1 MGATIDIDVGGT
13 FTDCFVR
20 HDGRIV
26 TAKVPTTHYDLSVCF
41 RKVIES
47 SAEKAGLDL
56 AGLLGD
62 AELIRYS
69 TTIGINSLIER
80 TGPPL
85 GLITTRGFEDTIFIG
100 RSRQW
105 ADGIPVSQTRD
116 LSQIEKPA
124 PLLDTSMVVGVR
136 ERVDCFGN
144 VLMPLDPDDVRE
156 QLQTLV
162 DRGARGFVVSLLWSF
177 LNPAHELAVRDI
189 IRSEY
194 PDVYLGNVPVVCS
207 HQISPR
213 GGEYARTMT
222 AVVDAYTHRQIS
234 GQLWTVGEMVRDAGY
249 DRPLSLVHN
258 NGGSKKVTRTRAI
271 DTHGAGPVAGVLGS
285 AHLARAYGLDR
296 VVFTDVGGTSFDL
309 GVVIDGQVSSYEFRP
324 VLDRWRVQGS
334 FVETR
339 SIGAGGGSVARVDT
353 ALGRLH
359 VGPESA
365 GSLPGPACYGL
376 GGDRPTVTDADLV
389 LGLLDADN
397 YLGGRM
403 RLDPDAARDAIE
415 EHVAE
420 PLGVDVDEAAW
431 QIRRLVD
438 ATMGQEIFKELALKG
453 HNPRQF
459 TIFAAGGAGA
469 THAAGYAEAV
479 GASTVYTFPFSSVFC
494 AFGASTADVLHIYE
508 QTRHLTVTQFLQP
521 GFALDRETFNRTV
534 AELVAQAQDDFALEG
549 FPAQRLRYSL
559 ELDMR
564 YKTQLNQTRV
574 EVPKLELT
582 GEADVAELCA
592 AFDAAY
598 ARHYSAEA
606 AFPAA
611 GVDIEEF
618 HLKAWVPSGH
628 PPPARQAERPGDGA
642 QARTGSREVYWGP
655 GEGRVPTPVYDRT
668 ALEPGDVMAG
678 PAVIESDDTTT
689 VVPRPWTYRVDSFG
703 NGVLTREAAAGQV
716 SAVPGAGAA
725 EGAGR

>member
-1 MGATIDIDVGGT
+1 MGRTIDIDVGGT
-13 FTDCFVR
+13 FTDCYVR
-20 HDGRIV
+20 TDDRVI

-41 RKVIES
+41 RNALES
-47 SAEKAGLDL
+47 SAAKSDLGLEAMLTDT
-56 AGLLGD
+56 
-62 AELIRYS
+62 ELIRYS

-80 TGPPL
+80 TGPAL

-105 ADGIPVSQTRD
+105 ADGIPIEDTRD
-116 LSQIEKPA
+116 LSQIEKPI
-124 PLLDTSMVVGVR
+124 PLIDKSMVVGVR
-136 ERVDCFGN
+136 ERVDCFGK
-144 VLMPLDPDDVRE
+144 VLMELDEQDVLE

-162 DRGARGFVVSLLWSF
+162 DRGARGFVISLLWSF
-177 LNPAHELAVRDI
+177 LNPEHELRIMEI

-194 PDVYLGNVPVVCS
+194 PDTLLGNVPVVCS
-207 HQISPR
+207 HQISAR
-213 GGEYARTMT
+213 AGEYARTMT
-222 AVVDAYTHRQIS
+222 AVVDAYTHQQIS
-234 GQLWTVGEMVRDAGY
+234 NQLWTVGEMVRDAGY
-249 DRPLSLVHN
+249 RKPLALVHN

-285 AHLARAYGLDR
+285 AYLARQYGLDK

-309 GVVIDGQVSSYEFRP
+309 GVVTGGRVSSYEFRP

-339 SIGAGGGSVARVDT
+339 SIGAGGGSIASVDPVMK
-353 ALGRLH
+353 RLR
-359 VGPESA
+359 VGPASA

-376 GGDRPTVTDADLV
+376 GGEKPTVTDADLV

-403 RLDPDAARDAIE
+403 RLDLEAARDAIE

-420 PLGVDVDEAAW
+420 PLGITIEEAAW

-453 HNPRQF
+453 HDPRAF
-459 TIFAAGGAGA
+459 TVFAAGGAGA

-479 GASTVYTFPFSSVFC
+479 GAATVMTFPFSSVFC

-508 QTRHLTVTQFLQP
+508 RSRHLTVTQFLQP
-521 GFALDRETFNRTV
+521 GTALDAETFNEIV
-534 AELVAQAQDDFALEG
+534 AGLAAEAEQDFALEG
-549 FPAQRLRYSL
+549 YAADRLHYSL

-574 EVPKLELT
+574 VVPRIDIRGDADIEELIAT
-582 GEADVAELCA
+582 FND
-592 AFDAAY
+592 AY
-598 ARHYSAEA
+598 ARQYSAEA

-611 GVDIEEF
+611 GIDIEEF
-618 HLKAWVPSGH
+618 HLKVWVPAADR
-628 PPPARQAERPGDGA
+628 PARVYPLTGADGA
-642 QARTGSREVYWGP
+642 AARTGERAVYWGP
-655 GEGRVPTPVYDRT
+655 AAGSLLTPVYTRDG
-668 ALEPGDVMAG
+668 LEPGDAIPG
-678 PAVIESDDTTT
+678 PAIVESDDTTT
-689 VVPRPWTYRVDSFG
+689 VVPPAWDYRVDEYG
-703 NGVLTREAAAGQV
+703 N
-716 SAVPGAGAA
+716 AVMRKTDAPASET
-725 EGAGR
+725 EGNQR